1 MTNLQWTTKD
11 FDVFKIDGL
20 DERMEALTTIIR
32 PKFHTLGDIFSAY
45 FSTKTGDEFFPHVA
59 KHARR
64 TVNPPKDS
72 WVAFAPYKRGYKA
85 LPHFQI
91 GLWNSHLFIMV
102 AVIYE
107 APNKAEMAERLLS
120 NMEIFDRLSDDFVIS
135 GDHMSPDAIQ
145 LDELRELKLEKLIL
159 RLRDVKKGEFLVG
172 RHIPATQAITL
183 SSDEFLQLTEET
195 FEQLLP
201 IYHVMVSK
209 LR

>member
-1 MTNLQWTTKD
+1 MSIVKWTKED
-11 FDVFKIDGL
+11 FQVFDIDGL

-32 PKFHTLGDIFSAY
+32 PKFNELSETFTGYFSA
-45 FSTKTGDEFFPHVA
+45 KTGEEFFGHVA

-91 GLWNSHLFIMV
+91 GLWGTHLFIVV

-107 APNKAEMAERLLS
+107 APQKEEMAQRLLK
-120 NMEIFDRLSDDFVIS
+120 NMQVIKNLSDDYVLS
-135 GDHMSPDAIQ
+135 GDHMQPDTISLKEART
-145 LDELRELKLEKLIL
+145 EKLEQLLI

-172 RHIPATQAITL
+172 RRISADEAIKM
-183 SSDEFLQLTEET
+183 SAEQFLQLAEQT
-195 FEQLLP
+195 FDELLP
-201 IYHVMVSK
+201 VYEVIK
-209 LR
+209 G

>member
-1 MTNLQWTTKD
+1 MSIVKWTKED
-11 FDVFKIDGL
+11 FQVFDIDGL

-32 PKFHTLGDIFSAY
+32 PKFNELSETFTGYFSA
-45 FSTKTGDEFFPHVA
+45 KTGEEFFGHVA

-91 GLWNSHLFIMV
+91 GLWGTHLFIVV

-107 APNKAEMAERLLS
+107 APQKEEMAQRLLK
-120 NMEIFDRLSDDFVIS
+120 NMQVIKNLSDDYVLS
-135 GDHMSPDAIQ
+135 GDHMQPDTIA
-145 LDELRELKLEKLIL
+145 LKEARTEKLEQLLI

-172 RHIPATQAITL
+172 RRISADEAIKM
-183 SSDEFLQLTEET
+183 SAEQFLQLAEQT
-195 FEQLLP
+195 FDELLP
-201 IYHVMVSK
+201 VYEVIK
-209 LR
+209 G

>member
-1 MTNLQWTTKD
+1 MSIVKWTKED
-11 FDVFKIDGL
+11 FQVFDIDGL

-32 PKFHTLGDIFSAY
+32 PKFNELSETFTGYFSA
-45 FSTKTGDEFFPHVA
+45 KTGEEFFGHVA

-91 GLWNSHLFIMV
+91 GLWGTHLFIVV

-107 APNKAEMAERLLS
+107 APQKEEMAQRLLK
-120 NMEIFDRLSDDFVIS
+120 NMHVIKNLSDDYVLS
-135 GDHMSPDAIQ
+135 GDHMQPDTISLKEART
-145 LDELRELKLEKLIL
+145 EKLEQLLI

-172 RHIPATQAITL
+172 RRISADEAIKM
-183 SSDEFLQLTEET
+183 SAEQFLQLAEQT
-195 FEQLLP
+195 FDELLP
-201 IYHVMVSK
+201 VYEVIK
-209 LR
+209 G